1 MTLKLNGL
9 LSIQRC
15 GVKMPKT
22 MIEKF
27 IDLNPDLL
35 NTHQWPT
42 VLESKLSAEK
52 QRKFKKRKLAIDL
65 YFKQAHTMQEISKIT
80 SLCPHEIRRLIR
92 RCLSFDKHGQ
102 IYGYRAL
109 IPGKR
114 IFKNKPSMNSIK
126 KGFANSFSQLM
137 KEYPEL
143 EEFLTNTF
151 LKKMKTSVS
160 DNVISIKHLHQKF
173 IQECRKLNIDN
184 DSYPFNTTD
193 VGYRSLLRFAQALTV
208 EHSEE
213 AVVRIGESKSH
224 TFKHTGS
231 HHQKTS
237 LITSPFEQVQLDG
250 HKIDVELALRFKTLE
265 GDEIV
270 NTLNRIYLLTIID
283 TATRAV
289 IGYHLCLEREY
300 DQNDVLKCIMNAIR
314 PHKKMNLNIPNLRY
328 PDNGGFPSLAIPET
342 QWGIWTQILFDNAK
356 SHLANRVRD
365 SLTNDL
371 GCHVNY
377 GPVKFPEYRSI
388 VERFFRT
395 IEEDYFHRLPSTTG
409 SNPNDPKRRNSS
421 AKAIKYEITIDE
433 LHQVIE
439 VCLAHY
445 NNNPNYGVNN
455 LTPLEAMKQRIF
467 REGPPRVLNEQMREH
482 FTLLNIKAKR
492 KIQGGYKK
500 GRRPYIYFEGVVYTN
515 EVLANSSSLAG
526 QSLFILANSDDL
538 RSIKAF
544 FEDGSELGIL
554 TAKGKWGILPHDLKM
569 RRAIF
574 KLRRD
579 RKIYFTEH
587 QNPIEIY
594 QDYLREKAMTHKS
607 SRNKL
612 NKVMKKTEKE
622 STIQEENKSK
632 PESSINRDDYS
643 NNSKCKRKL
652 QKKIPSLTETI
663 LY

>member
-1 MTLKLNGL
+1 
-9 LSIQRC
+9 
-15 GVKMPKT
+15 MPRS
-22 MIEKF
+22 MIEKL
-27 IDLNPDLL
+27 IDINPDLL
-35 NTHQWPT
+35 NTHHWPT
-42 VLESKLSAEK
+42 VLESELPLGK
-52 QRKFKKRKLAIDL
+52 QRRFKQRKLAIDL
-65 YFKQAHTMQEISKIT
+65 YFKRIYTMKEISNLS
-80 SLCPHEIRRLIR
+80 SLSSQEIRRLLK
-92 RCLSFDKHGQ
+92 RCLRFDEHGQ
-102 IYGYRAL
+102 IFGYRAL

-114 IFKNKPSMNSIK
+114 ICKNNPNIRNTNK

-137 KEYPEL
+137 KQYPEL
-143 EEFLTNTF
+143 KEFLINTF
-151 LKKMKTSVS
+151 LKKMNNSVS

-173 IQECRKLNIDN
+173 IRECRKLNIDN

-193 VGYRSLLRFAQALTV
+193 AGYRSLLRFVQQLTV
-208 EHSEE
+208 NHTEE
-213 AVVRIGESKSH
+213 AIFRIGENKSH

-231 HHQKTS
+231 HHQKAT

-283 TATRAV
+283 TATRVV

-314 PHKKMNLNIPNLRY
+314 PHEKMKLNIPNLHY

-365 SLTNDL
+365 SLTKDL

-388 VERFFRT
+388 VERFFR
-395 IEEDYFHRLPSTTG
+395 ILEEDYFHRLPSTTG
-409 SNPNDPKRRNSS
+409 SNPSDPKRRNSS

-433 LHQVIE
+433 LQELIE

-445 NNNPNYGVNN
+445 NNSPNYGVNN
-455 LTPLEAMKQRIF
+455 LTPLETMKQRIS
-467 REGPPRVLNEQMREH
+467 REGPPRVLDEHKRKH

-526 QSLFILANSDDL
+526 KSLYILANTDDL
-538 RSIKAF
+538 RSIQAF

-554 TAKGKWGILPHDLKM
+554 TAKGKWGIVPHDLKI

-579 RKIYFTEH
+579 RKIYFTEL

-594 QDYLREKAMTHKS
+594 QEYLREKAVTHKS

-612 NKVMKKTEKE
+612 NKVMNKTERDSIAQK
-622 STIQEENKSK
+622 ENKNSQ
-632 PESSINRDDYS
+632 ESPPKTKEYL
-643 NNSKCKRKL
+643 NNSDYKREF
-652 QKKIPSLTETI
+652 QKKIPSLTKTI